1 MQSRFK
7 KLEEILRIRV
17 WGEGGMAEPRN
28 ETDGQ
33 MLLGCLRRGLAQRSP
48 PSRHCSSSSR
58 KQQEMTPLSPRTP
71 VGKTMPSSVAAN
83 ENATTGECEENT
95 VADFTPGV
103 HEVTKQGRRK
113 IELSPGVFYGSPTG
127 NPSRMPNQ
135 VFRLLHDIQN
145 DLASQKAP
153 KPREAI
159 WATFP
164 RQDQAIQFTES
175 HGGQDLAVFQYQD
188 HLNGQRRFLATSYDE
203 FWHRYNKM
211 QREWKHHYEIIRQTL
226 SSLL

>member
-1 MQSRFK
+1 
-7 KLEEILRIRV
+7 V
-17 WGEGGMAEPRN
+17 EPRS
-28 ETDGQ
+28 ETDVQ
-33 MLLGCLRRGLAQRSP
+33 RLLGCLKRGHAQRSP
-48 PSRHCSSSSR
+48 LSGHCSSSNR
-58 KQQEMTPLSPRTP
+58 KQQEMTPLSPQTP
-71 VGKTMPSSVAAN
+71 VGKTKPSSVAAN

-95 VADFTPGV
+95 DVTPGV

-113 IELSPGVFYGSPTG
+113 NEVSPGVFYGSPTG
-127 NPSRMPNQ
+127 NPSRRPFQ
-135 VFRLLHDIQN
+135 LVRLLHEIQN
-145 DLASQKAP
+145 DLALQTAP

-203 FWHRYNKM
+203 FWHRYSKM
-211 QREWKHHYEIIRQTL
+211 QREWRHHYEIIRQVPFPHFRQANIFITA
-226 SSLL
+226 SSQKETDVVDAQV